1 MDNLWYIH
9 TMEYYLVIKRNE
21 VSGQKNDQKKKN
33 YNTNKTWRN
42 LKCILPSQRSQSEKA
57 MSYLIP
63 AL

>member
-9 TMEYYLVIKRNE
+9 TMEYYLVRKKNE
-21 VSGQKNDQKKKN
+21 LSGQKMTKKKN
-33 YNTNKTWRN
+33 HNTNKTWSN

-63 AL
+63 AI